1 MRADVTSVI
10 HLSGVDNS
18 EEIYEAIA
26 NELGLVLVNASS
38 VEDVLWLSSRLNKFI
53 IVISDPSVDLGD
65 IPIEAP
71 VVRLGAA
78 EVNRLKL
85 FLSTRLKH

>member
-1 MRADVTSVI
+1 MRADVTTII
-10 HLSGVDNS
+10 HLSGMDNS
-18 EEIYEAIA
+18 EEIYETIA

-38 VEDVLWLSSRLNKFI
+38 VEDILWLSSRLNKFI
-53 IVISDPSVDLGD
+53 IVISDPSVELRD

-71 VVRLGAA
+71 VVRLGIA

-85 FLSTRLKH
+85 LLTTSLEL

>member
-1 MRADVTSVI
+1 MRADVTSII
-10 HLSGVDNS
+10 HLTGADTS
-18 EEIYEAIA
+18 EEIYEEIA

-85 FLSTRLKH
+85 FLSPRLEH